1 MTTNRGQK
9 GTARPGIQDRRGLEV
24 FRLHAVVEM
33 TCGPSAPRD
42 ARSFALDVLAESG
55 SLDAAFAAGVTPV
68 ELAQAADAP
77 TLRRLAPG
85 LDDAAAADL
94 SRLFADPR
102 VQRMLDQSWE
112 APPRREELLAETLVR
127 QLAERPDLVRMIL
140 ATPELA
146 NSLTA
151 RPLTLHHLA
160 SHQQAIDV
168 LQDVLADIER
178 DGPESQIA
186 ADDPKPPPTPLTAE
200 QRRLTRD
207 LASRRQPA
215 GQDGFD
221 RSRKRD
227 PVYVAAYVNE
237 LRAEAAVA
245 QAELNTIATTLAGER
260 GKPGWRNEP
269 KADERVRDK
278 LVEYGNDASRLK
290 DLAAAKAEFFTLN
303 DIYDALGDLVDDPE
317 VTILDVKDRFVAPN
331 GSGYR
336 DILLNLRLSNGHVGE
351 LRLHLEALEDVA
363 EWEHALYEVRRDL
376 DALAELDGRS
386 LTTMETAIRD
396 GLLLRAQSTYWDT
409 VQKTLG
415 EA

>member
-1 MTTNRGQK
+1 MVGVDALVLGPDGRPMPLTGRPPGTFNVLPEPLPRPAPPRLPEPPPADDGNAPDFNHVHLLGESTTFHTR
-9 GTARPGIQDRRGLEV
+9 ADAPPPG
-24 FRLHAVVEM
+24 
-33 TCGPSAPRD
+33 SAPPVEPQPDRVREEHRQAHAD
-42 ARSFALDVLAESG
+42 RIAGGLYVRDVLAESG

-200 QRRLTRD
+200 QRRLTWD

-269 KADERVRDK
+269 KGDERVRDK
-278 LVEYGNDASRLK
+278 LVEY
-290 DLAAAKAEFFTLN
+290 
-303 DIYDALGDLVDDPE
+303 
-317 VTILDVKDRFVAPN
+317 
-331 GSGYR
+331 
-336 DILLNLRLSNGHVGE
+336 
-351 LRLHLEALEDVA
+351 
-363 EWEHALYEVRRDL
+363 
-376 DALAELDGRS
+376 
-386 LTTMETAIRD
+386 
-396 GLLLRAQSTYWDT
+396 
-409 VQKTLG
+409 
-415 EA
+415 